1 MSILQLPFQL
11 ESTSAAPS
19 AKAIGK
25 LSQTKAASLY
35 AAGPAYIAH
44 ARRIAKNSTFAEDDE
59 HLAAERKRLAD
70 LAAAN
75 GAVDEYADLPDEPED
90 KEMLELD
97 PKLWKQQDHYAVL
110 GIAGLRYKATPD
122 QIKRAH
128 RRKVLR
134 HHPDKKASST
144 GESNADSFFKC
155 IAKAYEVLSNPT
167 KRMQFDSAD
176 DGVDDNDVPSASHK
190 IADADEF
197 VKLYGPVFEREGRFS
212 KTQPVAPLGSADAS
226 KHEVEGFYSFWYN
239 TFDSWR
245 SFEYL
250 DKDVNE
256 GSDSRDEK
264 RYQEKKNKS
273 ERARRKKEDIARVRT
288 LVDQAM
294 ANDPRIKRIK
304 QEEKAAREA
313 KKKGGKGGASGTS
326 TPADREK
333 EAQAAKLKAEEEAK
347 KAAEDKAK
355 AEADKADRAADK
367 KTREAAKKNLKREK
381 KAASALL
388 TSLNYLLPEGQ
399 NPPASLV
406 ENQLTEIDALFSAIE
421 PTDAAVLR
429 KAMED
434 KKEDREGVKQVVR
447 EWADKAGKKDL
458 KGFA

>member
-1 MSILQLPFQL
+1 M
-11 ESTSAAPS
+11 
-19 AKAIGK
+19 
-25 LSQTKAASLY
+25 
-35 AAGPAYIAH
+35 
-44 ARRIAKNSTFAEDDE
+44 
-59 HLAAERKRLAD
+59 
-70 LAAAN
+70 
-75 GAVDEYADLPDEPED
+75 
-90 KEMLELD
+90 
-97 PKLWKQQDHYAVL
+97 
-110 GIAGLRYKATPD
+110 
-122 QIKRAH
+122 
-128 RRKVLR
+128 
-134 HHPDKKASST
+134 
-144 GESNADSFFKC
+144 
-155 IAKAYEVLSNPT
+155 LSNPT

-367 KTREAAKKNLKREK
+367 KTREAAKK
-381 KAASALL
+381 SALRGGGF
-388 TSLNYLLPEGQ
+388 NDLLSGI
-399 NPPASLV
+399 
-406 ENQLTEIDALFSAIE
+406 TC
-421 PTDAAVLR
+421 
-429 KAMED
+429 
-434 KKEDREGVKQVVR
+434 
-447 EWADKAGKKDL
+447 
-458 KGFA
+458 